1 MRLGEIA
8 EKLGCELRGDPDIE
22 ICRVA
27 GIEEAVP
34 GDLTFVSNRKYV
46 RFLKTTRASA
56 IILGYDIPET
66 ATPSLRTDNP
76 YLAFARA
83 LELFHRPLAPE
94 PGVHPTAVIA
104 EDVKLGE
111 NASVG
116 AYAVIGRGCV
126 IGRNAVIHPH
136 TVLYPGVV
144 VGDDV
149 VLHSHVTIRENCRLG
164 DRVVVQNG
172 SVVGSDGFGFA
183 PKGDGTYYKIQQTGA
198 VILEDDVEIGACAA
212 IDRAAVG
219 DTRIRRGAKI
229 DNLVQVGHGC
239 DVGENS
245 VLAAQTGLA
254 GSTRIGRNV
263 QAGGQ
268 VGFAGHLTVG
278 DGAVVTAQS
287 GVPHDVPAGA
297 VISGSPAVDNAVW
310 RRAVAIFA
318 QLPDLVKR
326 VRELERRLTGGA
338 PAAAA
343 QQSTAGAEKT
353 DDKKP

>member
-1 MRLGEIA
+1 MKLREIA
-8 EKLGCELRGDPDIE
+8 QKLGCELRGDPDIE
-22 ICRVA
+22 ISRVA
-27 GIEEAVP
+27 GIEEAAP
-34 GDLTFVSNRKYV
+34 GDLTFVANRKYV
-46 RFLKTTRASA
+46 RFIKSTRASA
-56 IILGYDIPET
+56 IILGYDIPDIG
-66 ATPSLRTDNP
+66 TPSLRTDNP

-83 LELFHRPLAPE
+83 LELFHRPPTPE
-94 PGVHPTAVIA
+94 RGVHPTAVIA

-136 TVLYPGVV
+136 AVLYPGVV
-144 VGDDV
+144 VGNDV

-164 DRVVVQNG
+164 NRVVVQNG

-183 PKGDGTYYKIQQTGA
+183 PEGDGTYYKIQQTGS
-198 VILEDDVEIGACAA
+198 VIVEDDVDIGACVA

-219 DTRIRRGAKI
+219 ETRIRRGAKI

-254 GSTRIGRNV
+254 GSTRLGRNV

-287 GVPHDVPAGA
+287 GVPRDVPAGA
-297 VISGSPAVDNAVW
+297 VISGSPAIENAVW
-310 RRAVAIFA
+310 RRAVAAFA
-318 QLPDLVKR
+318 QLPDLLKR
-326 VRELERRLTGGA
+326 VRELDRRLAGT
-338 PAAAA
+338 PAAADV
-343 QQSTAGAEKT
+343 QQSAAGAEKT
-353 DDKKP
+353 DDKKS